1 MILIHQRYRRTDRR
15 TDKRTDRRHAMAI
28 PRFVVVVLGHSIV
41 GLNTGRR
48 VVSGDRKITDCIG
61 FFGYFWSIF
70 GFFSVFEI
78 PTSVSVSV
86 F

>member
-1 MILIHQRYRRTDRR
+1 
-15 TDKRTDRRHAMAI
+15 
-28 PRFVVVVLGHSIV
+28 
-41 GLNTGRR
+41 

-61 FFGYFWSIF
+61 FSIIF
-70 GFFSVFEI
+70 GRFSVFEI